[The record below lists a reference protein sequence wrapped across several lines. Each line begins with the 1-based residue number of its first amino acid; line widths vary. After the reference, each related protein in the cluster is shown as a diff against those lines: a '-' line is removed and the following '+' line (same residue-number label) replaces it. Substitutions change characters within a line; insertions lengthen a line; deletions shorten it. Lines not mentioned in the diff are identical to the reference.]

1 VQELPLFPEEPPIP
15 RNHYEKELRRQGY
28 RMLAGTDEVGR
39 GCLAGPVV
47 AAAVILPEEF
57 KIRGITD
64 SKLLKPEEREALYLK
79 IEKAALTWA
88 VGIVEVEE
96 IDRINIFHASLK
108 AMAIAVQKL
117 TQAPDL
123 LLVDGNQRIPIF
135 QRQMPVVKGDL
146 YCKSISAASI
156 LAKVTRDRMMCEM
169 EKNYPQFSFSSHK
182 GYATRR
188 HRNEIREHGP
198 LPIHRRSFN
207 LFGDKNQND
216 LFEGGE
222 EED

>member
-1 VQELPLFPEEPPIP
+1 V
-15 RNHYEKELRRQGY
+15 
-28 RMLAGTDEVGR
+28 LAGTDEVGR

-47 AAAVILPEEF
+47 AAAVILPEDF
-57 KIRGITD
+57 KIRGLTD
-64 SKLLKPEEREALYLK
+64 SKLLTPEEREAFYLK
-79 IEKAALTWA
+79 IEKAALSWG

-123 LLVDGNQRIPIF
+123 LLVDGNQRVPIV

-169 EKNYPQFSFSSHK
+169 EKSYPAFRFSAHK
-182 GYATRR
+182 GYATVQ
-188 HRNEIREHGP
+188 HRQEIREHGP
-198 LPIHRRSFN
+198 LPIHRKSFN
-207 LFGDKNQND
+207 LFGEKDQTNW
-216 LFEGGE
+216 FEGSEVEG
-222 EED
+222 